1 MTVGIGILALLFTVG
16 IIAVQALLTREL
28 SEIKRL
34 LKQDEER
41 EVDYFISLED
51 RELLEK
57 FIDNYMISS
66 MKESDPESYELL
78 EEFIDDHM
86 RYAEKETRQ
95 EG

>member
-1 MTVGIGILALLFTVG
+1 MGMGILALVFTVG

-34 LKQDEER
+34 LKQDEEK

-57 FIDNYMISS
+57 FIDDYMISS

-78 EEFIDDHM
+78 EEFIDNHM
-86 RYAEKETRQ
+86 RYAKKETRQ